1 MLADDLLSNYSLGI
15 LKLVV
20 IPFYRILFDA
30 LQVLNLDDPVEYLN
44 IVQRVEYD
52 ILFLQRIWIHL
63 LEQNDISAA
72 DVRLHAVGDNCS
84 RKYRENAERKP
95 HCQNG
100 NNSSCDPGVRAC
112 LFHLLPLAAR
122 RLSFADTTENN
133 REHQRQERTDQQ
145 QRDPAK
151 VWQNSNDPDGKF
163 CEGFEELQKHDR
175 IYNND
180 PV

>member
-1 MLADDLLSNYSLGI
+1 MY
-15 LKLVV
+15 
-20 IPFYRILFDA
+20 
-30 LQVLNLDDPVEYLN
+30 
-44 IVQRVEYD
+44 
-52 ILFLQRIWIHL
+52 
-63 LEQNDISAA
+63 SAA
-72 DVRLHAVGDNCS
+72 Y

-163 CEGFEELQKHDR
+163 CEGCINCSAIKTKNIGCKRHKHVVENDR
-175 IYNND
+175 QDILADIGEDNNTENLKHGALVGVYKHIGENLKIGVGYNFSNFQD
-180 PV
+180 DLRDTDINAQGWFINIIGKF